1 VPIFSPGAASS
12 YAILFE
18 WDGVNDTL
26 GISNSTN
33 RHRRALAGEVPGV
46 SA

>member
-1 VPIFSPGAASS
+1 MPIFSPGAAAS

-18 WDGVNDTL
+18 WDGVNATL
-26 GISNSTN
+26 GISTSTN
-33 RHRRALAGEVPGV
+33 RHSRALAEEVPGV